1 MLPSGKY
8 HGHGTLLKS
17 DFGLITI
24 HGVVGV

>member
-17 DFGLITI
+17 DFGLITVE
-24 HGVVGV
+24 GVEAG